1 MHLKNTAGFQIST
14 LIFEKKN
21 CGGGS
26 LLISHDKYIKD
37 GKVLSHLGFKLKVL
51 PRSLSDLSA

>member
-1 MHLKNTAGFQIST
+1 MHLKPTAGYQIST

-37 GKVLSHLGFKLKVL
+37 GKGLAHLGLKSKVL
-51 PRSLSDLSA
+51 PGSLTD